1 MVPLTSD
8 IKILDL
14 TWAFKFKR
22 YAGVSIGK
30 FKARFCCTED
40 QQVRCIEYL
49 DTFAP
54 VIWWTTVWILLIAW
68 EILGL
73 DTKLVYKLLL
83 SYMLQLQKMFM
94 FLWQDNNYFMG
105 CGNPQEKNLWTHK
118 RESVKSWIYSIRS
131 KFLFYFRKCDLNA
144 LLQSQW
150 NRYDIV
156 LEKLRQLKMEF
167 N

>member
-1 MVPLTSD
+1 MNGPDRAGYRVSKKVEIATQTKLKAWELAPLTSD

-54 VIWWTTVWILLIAW
+54 VI
-68 EILGL
+68 
-73 DTKLVYKLLL
+73 
-83 SYMLQLQKMFM
+83 
-94 FLWQDNNYFMG
+94 
-105 CGNPQEKNLWTHK
+105 
-118 RESVKSWIYSIRS
+118 
-131 KFLFYFRKCDLNA
+131 
-144 LLQSQW
+144 
-150 NRYDIV
+150 
-156 LEKLRQLKMEF
+156 
-167 N
+167 